1 MSPRNVA
8 REGIQLSFS
17 VRCIPGDMSPE
28 KPIPGDKSPGFSEI
42 VAGENDTGE
51 NEGECYC
58 PINVVDS
65 LDGRCGRGYL
75 NYDTFFM
82 KTGTGR
88 NPLPYFYIAAHTN
101 AGSFNPSTAF
111 QSYPKDVTGVMAL
124 STSPYALPAYFN
136 QQPLNITFSLC
147 IPSASAAPGMLFYG
161 NGPYYFLPH
170 SDVDVMSFLSYT
182 PLLIYPN
189 SFGYFIGVNSIVIK
203 KRPVDLP
210 GNTTAM
216 LSTTEPY
223 TTLRT
228 HIYNPVARRGNVACL
243 AFVDSGAKSEHA
255 IVIGTH
261 QFEDNFLLFDLENS
275 SFVISSSLLR
285 PISCEEFECTE
296 VRTSYS
302 YNSPSCPPINNSS
315 TLPGWG
321 YCTCPVNVMNPVNG
335 KCTQSE
341 LNIDRFAANSS
352 DGRNSF
358 LAYHGI
364 NLHAACAPS
373 SSFESFP
380 KNVSGVM
387 AFSASR
393 YALPA
398 YYYQS
403 WIKTSLALCLPST
416 TSSPG
421 VLFFGE
427 GPFYLLPHSEVDIR
441 SLLSYTP
448 LLKRPDSFSYYIGVN
463 AIVIK
468 QRSFEVVEN
477 TTARLSTTE
486 PYTMLKTDIYHWV
499 VRRLSKVTRRM
510 PLANPVA
517 PFSLCYRMFFDNGT
531 RVDLSVPDIDFSLQD
546 GKNWT
551 ITKDNSIRHI
561 TKDVACLAF
570 VDGGATTE
578 QAIVI
583 GTFQM
588 MDNFLLF
595 DLENSTFG
603 FKVIIISDDDIS
615 LDVDTSNEDLMTFLV
630 GRDLDWQFP
639 KQPEEGYPKPQSAS
653 TSRVSNPKRKA
664 KKLSQDKDSQE
675 EAVGELNST
684 LDNILEKLSQ
694 DPVEMPKEPVKHRLD
709 DSMDDHFFG
718 FLYDTNDDASIREV
732 VEEVIERAK
741 DQNEV
746 LPDLL
751 FDQEVAYEF
760 VGDEEVVE
768 TSSQVLVTT
777 SKSSRD
783 DVRILIDDVK
793 LTDLEVARRRFAD

>member
-1 MSPRNVA
+1 MH
-8 REGIQLSFS
+8 L
-17 VRCIPGDMSPE
+17 
-28 KPIPGDKSPGFSEI
+28 
-42 VAGENDTGE
+42 
-51 NEGECYC
+51 
-58 PINVVDS
+58 
-65 LDGRCGRGYL
+65 LL
-75 NYDTFFM
+75 
-82 KTGTGR
+82 
-88 NPLPYFYIAAHTN
+88 PLT
-101 AGSFNPSTAF
+101 
-111 QSYPKDVTGVMAL
+111 L
-124 STSPYALPAYFN
+124 
-136 QQPLNITFSLC
+136 
-147 IPSASAAPGMLFYG
+147 LF
-161 NGPYYFLPH
+161 
-170 SDVDVMSFLSYT
+170 
-182 PLLIYPN
+182 
-189 SFGYFIGVNSIVIK
+189 
-203 KRPVDLP
+203 
-210 GNTTAM
+210 
-216 LSTTEPY
+216 
-223 TTLRT
+223 
-228 HIYNPVARRGNVACL
+228 L
-243 AFVDSGAKSEHA
+243 AFFSFQHEAIDYTSMVFPVNKHTDAAKPLYSMTLMTAYVNVQWHA
-255 IVIGTH
+255 K
-261 QFEDNFLLFDLENS
+261 FLIDIEGPFSWHDCVLVWNS
-275 SFVISSSLLR
+275 LPKSSCPNNKLCAG

-302 YNSPSCPPINNSS
+302 YDSPSCPPINNSS

-341 LNIDRFAANSS
+341 LNVDRFAANSS

-373 SSFESFP
+373 SSFQSFP

-427 GPFYLLPHSEVDIR
+427 GPFYLLPHSDVDLR

-486 PYTMLKTDIYHWV
+486 PYTMLKTDLYHWV
-499 VRRLSKVTRRM
+499 VRRMSMVTKRM
-510 PLANPVA
+510 PLATPVA
-517 PFSLCYRMFFDNGT
+517 PFSLCYRMFFNNGT
-531 RVDLSVPDIDFSLQD
+531 LVDLSVPDIDFSLQD

-551 ITKDNSIRHI
+551 ITRDNSIKHV

-570 VDGGATTE
+570 VDGGAKTE

-603 FKVIIISDDDIS
+603 FSSS
-615 LDVDTSNEDLMTFLV
+615 LLKMNTSCSNFNFTNSFET
-630 GRDLDWQFP
+630 
-639 KQPEEGYPKPQSAS
+639 YP
-653 TSRVSNPKRKA
+653 
-664 KKLSQDKDSQE
+664 L
-675 EAVGELNST
+675 
-684 LDNILEKLSQ
+684 
-694 DPVEMPKEPVKHRLD
+694 
-709 DSMDDHFFG
+709 
-718 FLYDTNDDASIREV
+718 
-732 VEEVIERAK
+732 
-741 DQNEV
+741 
-746 LPDLL
+746 
-751 FDQEVAYEF
+751 
-760 VGDEEVVE
+760 
-768 TSSQVLVTT
+768 
-777 SKSSRD
+777 
-783 DVRILIDDVK
+783 
-793 LTDLEVARRRFAD
+793 